1 MSSAEIISSAL
12 PDSMLPIPFV
22 VEQVRK
28 ETNDTFTLLLE
39 PVNGHSEFRFQPGQ
53 FNMLYMFGVGE
64 VPISISGDP
73 SHPETL
79 VHTLRAV
86 GSVTNAMR
94 MLKPGDKIGVRG
106 PFGSPWP
113 VDKAIGKDIVLITG
127 GIGLAP
133 LRPAIYHIL
142 ANRPNYG
149 KFVLLYG
156 ARTPQEVLYK
166 SELAKWRS
174 RFDMTV
180 EVTTDRATGS
190 WMGDVGVVTTLI
202 PRVPF
207 DPHNAVALVC
217 GPEIMM
223 RYTIMELEK
232 RGVPL
237 DHIYVSME
245 RNMQCA
251 IGLCGHCQVGPV
263 FVCKDGPVFRFDQIQ
278 DWFKKWEV

>member
-1 MSSAEIISSAL
+1 MTNPSIISSAL
-12 PDSMLPIPFV
+12 PNPMLPAPFV

-39 PVNGHSEFRFQPGQ
+39 PVNEHREFRFQPGQ

-73 SHPETL
+73 AHPETL

-94 MLKPGDKIGVRG
+94 MLKPGDTIGVRG
-106 PFGSPWP
+106 PFGVPWP

-142 ANRPNYG
+142 TNRPNYG

-207 DPHNAVALVC
+207 DPHNALALVC